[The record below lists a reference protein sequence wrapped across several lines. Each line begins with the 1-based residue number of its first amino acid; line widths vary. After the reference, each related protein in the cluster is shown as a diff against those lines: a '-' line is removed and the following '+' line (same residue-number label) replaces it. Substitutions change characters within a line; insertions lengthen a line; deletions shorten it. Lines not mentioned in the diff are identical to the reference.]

1 MPRTKKHEREAVMAA
16 LIHPKSISDLDE
28 DEDEGVLEDLKSA
41 AERAIQALTEART
54 QHTSKAANRPW
65 VVLMQQK
72 GQPLVHT
79 YGPYETQAQ
88 AHKALY
94 ELACPGPQPCWSQ
107 VQKLY
112 EVPS

>member
-1 MPRTKKHEREAVMAA
+1 MARVKKAEREAVMAA
-16 LIHPKSISDLDE
+16 LIHPQDISDIE
-28 DEDEGVLEDLKSA
+28 DEDILEDLKSA
-41 AERAIQALTEART
+41 AERAIQALTQARM

-79 YGPYETQAQ
+79 YGPYDTQAQ

-94 ELACPGPQPCWSQ
+94 ELACPGPQPCHSQ

>member
-1 MPRTKKHEREAVMAA
+1 MARAKKAEREAVMTA
-16 LIHPKSISDLDE
+16 LVHPQSISDLDE
-28 DEDEGVLEDLKSA
+28 DTLDELSGA
-41 AERAIQALTEART
+41 AERAVQALTEARS

-79 YGPYETQAQ
+79 YGPYDSQAQ
-88 AHKALY
+88 ATKAQRALS
-94 ELACPGPQPCWSQ
+94 CPGPQPCHSQ